1 MFLVYILGM
10 QFGLPLHECTGVMY
24 RPEVMALSGRESFD
38 LSDVGAIGVMLDYM
52 ITMAND

>member
-1 MFLVYILGM
+1 M